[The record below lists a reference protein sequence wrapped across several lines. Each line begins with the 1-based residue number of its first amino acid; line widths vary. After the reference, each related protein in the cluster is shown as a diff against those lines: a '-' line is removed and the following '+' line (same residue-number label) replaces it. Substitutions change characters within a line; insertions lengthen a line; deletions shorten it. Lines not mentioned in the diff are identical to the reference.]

1 MPLHVKYKNQFSL
14 FKYMITYTDFHN
26 SPPPKKTPYSCN
38 MMNTIKEKRVN
49 SEIQR
54 ERERDSDGFTLALAH
69 SMMAASLIKESPPAS
84 CLRILSV

>member
-1 MPLHVKYKNQFSL
+1 
-14 FKYMITYTDFHN
+14 MITYTDFHN
-26 SPPPKKTPYSCN
+26 FPPPQKKNPYSCN